1 MASILSRL
9 LRRAPTPVVYQ
20 SVAVP
25 NHGITTPLHPGAW
38 MDPLLLPQYSTE
50 PPTPTAPLP
59 TAPNVYVL
67 PDLPYDFNS
76 LEPVISAQ
84 IMVIHHQKHHQ
95 TYVTNLNAAL
105 EKYHTAWTKRDLQ
118 QMIHLQ
124 STIKFNGGGHINHS
138 IFWTNLASK
147 ATVGGGHPSGDLNTY
162 LVKEF
167 GSYDKF
173 VEKFNNETIGIQGS
187 GWGWLGY
194 DSKADRLK
202 IVTLANQ
209 DPVATLGLFPLLG
222 IDVWEHAYYL
232 QYKNDRAAYVKAM
245 WQIVNWR
252 NVEERFATAKKLTT
266 IQAQIDAERKAAEEA
281 RLAAEREAEEKAA
294 KEEAERNGRR

>member
-1 MASILSRL
+1 MTSLFSRL
-9 LRRAPTPVVYQ
+9 LRRMPAPAVYNT
-20 SVAVP
+20 VAIP
-25 NHGITTPLHPGAW
+25 NHGVTTPLAPGAW
-38 MDPLLLPQYSTE
+38 ADPLTLYSSE
-50 PPTPTAPLP
+50 APSTHAASP
-59 TAPNVYVL
+59 APVYVL

-105 EKYHTAWTKRDLQ
+105 EKYHAAAAKRDLQ

-124 STIKFNGGGHINHS
+124 AAIKFNGGGHINHS

-147 ATVGGGHPSGDLNTY
+147 GTVGGGHPGGELNTY
-162 LVKEF
+162 IVKEY

-173 VEKFNNETIGIQGS
+173 IEKFNNETIAIQGS

-194 DSKADRLK
+194 DSKSDRLR

-222 IDVWEHAYYL
+222 VDVWEHAYYL
-232 QYKNDRAAYVKAM
+232 QYKADRAAYVKAI
-245 WQIVNWR
+245 WQVVNWR
-252 NVEERFATAKKLTT
+252 NVEERFNNAKKLVVAQQ
-266 IQAQIDAERKAAEEA
+266 QAAAEQKAAEEA
-281 RLAAEREAEEKAA
+281 RLAAEEAARKAAEEK
-294 KEEAERNGRR
+294 K

>member
-1 MASILSRL
+1 MSSLFSRL
-9 LRRAPTPVVYQ
+9 FRRAPAPVLYN

-25 NHGITTPLHPGAW
+25 NHGVVSPLQPGAFL
-38 MDPLLLPQYSTE
+38 DPLALYTTE
-50 PPTPTAPLP
+50 NPTTIGVTPAP
-59 TAPNVYVL
+59 VYVL

-105 EKYHTAWTKRDLQ
+105 ERYHAAAAKRDLQ

-124 STIKFNGGGHINHS
+124 STIRFNGGGHVNHS

-147 ATVGGGHPSGDLNTY
+147 GTVGGGHPAGELNTY
-162 LVKEF
+162 LVKEY

-173 VEKFNNETIGIQGS
+173 VEKFSNETNSIQGS

-194 DSKADRLK
+194 DSKSDRLK
-202 IVTLANQ
+202 IVTLINQ
-209 DPVATLGLFPLLG
+209 DPIATMGLFPLLG

-232 QYKNDRAAYVKAM
+232 QYKNDRVAYMKAM
-245 WQIVNWR
+245 WQVVNWR
-252 NVEERFATAKKLTT
+252 NVEERFANARKLVV
-266 IQAQIDAERKAAEEA
+266 IQQAQAAAEAEKKAEQEKAEKAAEEKK
-281 RLAAEREAEEKAA
+281 AAEADK
-294 KEEAERNGRR
+294 K

>member
-1 MASILSRL
+1 MASVFSRIF
-9 LRRAPTPVVYQ
+9 RRAPIPTVMQ
-20 SVAVP
+20 SVGVP
-25 NHGITTPLHPGAW
+25 NHGVVNPLTPGAF
-38 MDPLLLPQYSTE
+38 MDPLAISRYTTEAPST
-50 PPTPTAPLP
+50 PAVSPAP
-59 TAPNVYVL
+59 VYVL

-95 TYVTNLNAAL
+95 AYVTNLNAAL
-105 EKYHTAWTKRDLQ
+105 EKYHAAAAKRDLQ
-118 QMIHLQ
+118 QMIHL
-124 STIKFNGGGHINHS
+124 SKAINFNGGGHINHS

-147 ATVGGGHPSGDLNTY
+147 GTTGGGHPSGDLNAY

-173 VEKFNNETIGIQGS
+173 IEKFNAETTAIQGS

-194 DSKADRLK
+194 DSKWDRLR

-209 DPVATLGLFPLLG
+209 DPIATLGLFPLLG

-232 QYKNDRAAYVKAM
+232 QYKNDRASYMKAI
-245 WQIVNWR
+245 WQVVNWR
-252 NVEERFATAKKLTT
+252 NVEERFANAKKSLEVH
-266 IQAQIDAERKAAEEA
+266 QAAVKAENEKKAEEEKKKAEAEAAAAAAEKAERD
-281 RLAAEREAEEKAA
+281 
-294 KEEAERNGRR
+294 RR

>member
-1 MASILSRL
+1 MASFFSRL
-9 LRRAPTPVVYQ
+9 IRRAPVPTVYQ
-20 SVAVP
+20 TVAVP
-25 NHGITTPLHPGAW
+25 NHGVTNPLTPGAF
-38 MDPLLLPQYSTE
+38 MDPLQVSNYATDAPSTHAVS
-50 PPTPTAPLP
+50 PAP
-59 TAPNVYVL
+59 VYVL

-95 TYVTNLNAAL
+95 AYVTNLNSAL
-105 EKYHTAWTKRDLQ
+105 EKYHAAAAKRDLQ
-118 QMIHLQ
+118 QMIHL
-124 STIKFNGGGHINHS
+124 SKSINFNGGGHVNHS

-147 ATVGGGHPSGDLNTY
+147 GTTGGGHPGGDLNAY

-173 VEKFNNETIGIQGS
+173 VEKFNNETIAIQGS

-194 DSKADRLK
+194 DGKWDRLR

-222 IDVWEHAYYL
+222 VDVWEHAYYL
-232 QYKNDRAAYVKAM
+232 QYKNDRAAYMKAI
-245 WQIVNWR
+245 WQVVNWR
-252 NVEERFATAKKLTT
+252 NVEERFANARKSVTVHTAAVQAEAEAKAKAEEEKK
-266 IQAQIDAERKAAEEA
+266 KAEEA
-281 RLAAEREAEEKAA
+281 VAAAEKEKN
-294 KEEAERNGRR
+294 KI